1 MQIQYWFELFGTAFF
16 AISGALSATEK
27 SNIDWFGVTFIG
39 FVTALG
45 GGSLRDV
52 LLGSYPIVWIKDVN
66 FVYAILVGV
75 IIARF
80 FYKPLIKLK
89 KTFFLFDTLGI
100 ALFTVVGTSKAIS
113 LGVGNINAA
122 AMGMFTAVFGGVI
135 RDILTNEIP
144 IIFRKEIYAT
154 ACFTGALSFLALSN
168 LDVNFN
174 LNLAISGGL
183 IVLIRILAVVY
194 NWQLP
199 RFINENEKTK

>member
-1 MQIQYWFELFGTAFF
+1 MQIQYWFELFGAAFF

-27 SNIDWFGVTFIG
+27 ANIDWFGVTFIA

-75 IIARF
+75 IVARLF
-80 FYKPLIKLK
+80 HNPLLQLR

-113 LGVGNINAA
+113 LGIGNINAA

-154 ACFTGALSFLALSN
+154 ACFTGALTYVGLYHLNVDFN
-168 LDVNFN
+168 VNF
-174 LNLAISGGL
+174 AISGGV
-183 IVLIRILAVVY
+183 IILIRILAVVN

-199 RFINENEKTK
+199 KFIRK

>member
-1 MQIQYWFELFGTAFF
+1 MHIQYWFELFGTAFF

-27 SNIDWFGVTFIG
+27 ATIDWFGVTFIA

-52 LLGSYPIVWIKDVN
+52 LLGSYPIVWIKDVK
-66 FVYAILVGV
+66 FVYAILIGV
-75 IIARF
+75 IVARV
-80 FYKPLIKLK
+80 FYSPLLQLR

-100 ALFTVVGTSKAIS
+100 ALFTVVGTSKAIT
-113 LGVGNINAA
+113 LGIGNINAA

-154 ACFTGALSFLALSN
+154 VCIFGGIVFFFLKEMN
-168 LDVNFN
+168 LENDILYLITSVVI
-174 LNLAISGGL
+174 ISGRL
-183 IVLIRILAVVY
+183 MAVKFKWY
-194 NWQLP
+194 LP
-199 RFINENEKTK
+199 TLEHK

>member
-1 MQIQYWFELFGTAFF
+1 MHIQYWFELFGTAFF

-27 SNIDWFGVTFIG
+27 ATIDWFGVTFIA

-66 FVYAILVGV
+66 FVYAILIGV
-75 IIARF
+75 IVARV
-80 FYKPLIKLK
+80 FYSPLLQLR

-100 ALFTVVGTSKAIS
+100 ALFTVVGTSKAIT
-113 LGVGNINAA
+113 LGIGNINAA

-154 ACFTGALSFLALSN
+154 ACFTGALTYVGLHH
-168 LDVNFN
+168 LDVDFN
-174 LNLAISGGL
+174 INLAISGGV
-183 IVLIRILAVVY
+183 IIAIRVLAVY
-194 NWQLP
+194 NNWQLP
-199 RFINENEKTK
+199 RFIANGKK